1 MELYCLHYNNYYN
14 RIIKKEDTV
23 NGYLP
28 YLLYKAENI
37 NFNPNDGV
45 STTQILNWNVES
57 MPDYI
62 VAVNGNDI
70 ISRWFIME
78 MSRTRNGQYSLI
90 LRRDLIA
97 DNYEPIINAPCFIE
111 KATLNQDD
119 PMIYNSEDM
128 SFNQIKTSE
137 TLLKD
142 KSEVS
147 WIVGYYA
154 KDYVDPDDENISLTV
169 SDVALNEP
177 IDIVLNG
184 NISEWEYYEYI
195 KKNYISHTLDEIVF
209 KYYQQTPVEGYTQL
223 NYPYASATSV
233 KPGTVTAPWYP
244 ISSTNSELKSNLTT
258 YSQFRDRGNL
268 FNNNLNYDEIN
279 RLYPQYLEPIID
291 LSVVDNLL
299 QLNNKTISF
308 IDGNGNIQIKKI
320 YSKKRKTYNPV
331 TPQINTELFNVINSS
346 LNILKAQNLISGES
360 NSSSFTIA
368 NTSEYIE
375 IKLLEY
381 TNKTTSTTIKNQ
393 SQRYNLN
400 DQPYSMF
407 AIPYGNIM
415 VNNTGNNSWQ
425 TFTTSEYVSLNI
437 AYALIE
443 KYSGAGVLYDVQLL
457 PYCPMQGII
466 SSENAI
472 DLKNDA
478 KLYSLI
484 QSSDGTTNYGVIIN
498 CTENTFSLN
507 IPLSITTN
515 DKKIENLTDMHRL
528 CSPNMNGAFEFSV
541 AKNDGIDYINVDCE
555 YRPYTP
561 YIHLNP
567 NFKGLYGQDFNGARG
582 LICAGDFGL
591 TQITDAWQTYQIQN
605 KNYENIFNRQIQN
618 MQVNNAVQKEKEIWS
633 AAAGAISAGTSG
645 AVAGGMIRGPI
656 GAVVGGLVSGGISAA
671 AGARD
676 IALSQR
682 LRDEAIDYTKDQYG
696 YQLGNIM
703 ALPDSITK
711 VSSFNP
717 NNKIFPFI
725 EYYTCTDVE
734 KEALRNKLKYNGMT
748 VMRIGNIREFLQS
761 EPSYI
766 KGKLIR
772 LEDISDEYHIVNE
785 IANEIYKGVFI

>member
-14 RIIKKEDTV
+14 RIIKKEDTI

-45 STTQILNWNVES
+45 DTTQILNWNVES

-70 ISRWFIME
+70 ISRWFIIE
-78 MSRTRNGQYSLI
+78 MSRTRTGQYSLI

-154 KDYVDPDDENISLTV
+154 KDYKDESNPDISLNLDSNDNFNIKILPDIDIDTDITEWKFYKYTQYPYFITNVININYSVNARYNTNTIQQFILNGEDDMSTKYINNPSLYTGILINTQNPPFSFEIFQDVDYTTLLEKTNSLIPDIDSREDYNELINLNTKIIKYIDSNNVVKYKKIKVTPRQNTENISLYTNEDAFNYM
-169 SDVALNEP
+169 SNAINPLIGTKLTGEPSYNTFYLNMDVLRY
-177 IDIVLNG
+177 IVTLEDVND
-184 NISEWEYYEYI
+184 NISC
-195 KKNYISHTLDEIVF
+195 
-209 KYYQQTPVEGYTQL
+209 
-223 NYPYASATSV
+223 
-233 KPGTVTAPWYP
+233 
-244 ISSTNSELKSNLTT
+244 
-258 YSQFRDRGNL
+258 
-268 FNNNLNYDEIN
+268 
-279 RLYPQYLEPIID
+279 
-291 LSVVDNLL
+291 
-299 QLNNKTISF
+299 
-308 IDGNGNIQIKKI
+308 
-320 YSKKRKTYNPV
+320 
-331 TPQINTELFNVINSS
+331 
-346 LNILKAQNLISGES
+346 
-360 NSSSFTIA
+360 
-368 NTSEYIE
+368 
-375 IKLLEY
+375 
-381 TNKTTSTTIKNQ
+381 TTSISKNN
-393 SQRYNLN
+393 RYNVN

-407 AIPYGNIM
+407 AIPYGNLLVKNSGNINW
-415 VNNTGNNSWQ
+415 NNI
-425 TFTTSEYVSLNI
+425 TTSYDVALRA
-437 AYALIE
+437 AYAFSE
-443 KYSGAGVLYDVQLL
+443 KYSGSGTLYDIQLL

-466 SSENAI
+466 SDNNVI
-472 DLKNDA
+472 DLKNDSL
-478 KLYSLI
+478 LYSTINI
-484 QSSDGTTNYGVIIN
+484 QGGDTVVGIIIN
-498 CTENTFSLN
+498 CTDNTFSLN
-507 IPLSITTN
+507 IPLSIDVI
-515 DKKIENLTDMHRL
+515 DKKIENLTDMHRI

-541 AKNDGIDYINVDCE
+541 AKNNGIDYINVDCE

-582 LICAGDFGL
+582 LICAGDFSL
-591 TQITDAWQTYQIQN
+591 TQINDAWQTYQIQN

-633 AAAGAISAGTSG
+633 AAAGAIGAGTSG
-645 AVAGGMIRGPI
+645 AVAGGMIGGPI

-676 IALSQR
+676 IALNKQ
-682 LRDEAIDYTKDQYG
+682 LRAEAIDYTKDQYG

-725 EYYTCTDVE
+725 EYYTCTDIE

-748 VMRIGNIREFLQS
+748 VMRIGNIREFLQT

>member
-14 RIIKKEDTV
+14 RIIKKEDTIA
-23 NGYLP
+23 GYLP

-78 MSRTRNGQYSLI
+78 MSRTRTGQYSLI

-142 KSEVS
+142 RSESS

-154 KDYVDPDDENISLTV
+154 KDYVDPEDSNISLNIKDTLDIKSDIELSGDISSWEWYQYVNTPFVGQATNIRYSINTTYFTSGTTNLNKIFELYPYGASSPTSGLSTYTPYSIRTQQGNYPNPQDVFNNMSYPYMLELSDAYLEAQHTSQEINTLLELQGKVIKYVSSDGTKFVKVNIKTSGGTKNLSITNDALYTYMSNAIQGLFTNGKFTGNV
-169 SDVALNEP
+169 SD
-177 IDIVLNG
+177 DSF
-184 NISEWEYYEYI
+184 NIIWGYKGYRIE
-195 KKNYISHTLDEIVF
+195 L
-209 KYYQQTPVEGYTQL
+209 TPFIGTEFETKI
-223 NYPYASATSV
+223 AS
-233 KPGTVTAPWYP
+233 
-244 ISSTNSELKSNLTT
+244 
-258 YSQFRDRGNL
+258 
-268 FNNNLNYDEIN
+268 
-279 RLYPQYLEPIID
+279 
-291 LSVVDNLL
+291 
-299 QLNNKTISF
+299 
-308 IDGNGNIQIKKI
+308 
-320 YSKKRKTYNPV
+320 
-331 TPQINTELFNVINSS
+331 
-346 LNILKAQNLISGES
+346 
-360 NSSSFTIA
+360 
-368 NTSEYIE
+368 
-375 IKLLEY
+375 KLR
-381 TNKTTSTTIKNQ
+381 
-393 SQRYNLN
+393 RYNVN

-407 AIPYGNIM
+407 AIPYDVEVI
-415 VNNTGNNSWQ
+415 VKNTGAENWSNFI
-425 TFTTSEYVSLNI
+425 TDKEISLKT
-437 AYALIE
+437 AYSLIE
-443 KYSGAGVLYDVQLL
+443 KYSGAGALYDVQLL

-466 SSENAI
+466 SSNHTI
-472 DLKNDA
+472 DLNNDDL
-478 KLYSLI
+478 LYSLI
-484 QSSDGTTNYGVIIN
+484 YSTNEDGTTTNHGVIIN
-498 CTENTFSLN
+498 CTDNTFSLN
-507 IPLSITTN
+507 IPLSIDVM
-515 DKKIENLTDMHRL
+515 DKKIENLTDMHRI
-528 CSPNMNGAFEFSV
+528 CSPNMNGIFEFSV
-541 AKNDGIDYINVDCE
+541 AKNNGVDYINVDCE

-633 AAAGAISAGTSG
+633 AAAGAVSAGTGG
-645 AVAGGMIRGPI
+645 AVAGGMIGGPI

-676 IALSQR
+676 IALNQR
-682 LRDEAIDYTKDQYG
+682 LRNEAIDYTKDQYG

-748 VMRIGNIREFLQS
+748 VMRIGNIREFLQT

>member
-14 RIIKKEDTV
+14 RIIKKEDTI

-78 MSRTRNGQYSLI
+78 MSRTRTGQYSLI

-97 DNYEPIINAPCFIE
+97 DNYEPVINAPCFIE

-142 KSEVS
+142 RSESS

-154 KDYVDPDDENISLTV
+154 KDYVDPEDSNISLNIKSKLDIKEDIILSGDLDSWEYYNYIQGIGTYEGRTTEIYFKINTTYIQINETTYFPKYFELHSDGAKSPGTVIGTSSPYSIWTQQGNFPSPQSVFEDMRYGIMKSMADEYIIKPNTDTDINKFLQLQGKIIKYTSSSGVKFSKINIKKSIAERGISIANGELYDYMNSAIQVQFENGKFTGTV
-169 SDVALNEP
+169 SDDSF
-177 IDIVLNG
+177 DIQVK
-184 NISEWEYYEYI
+184 YEAYKI
-195 KKNYISHTLDEIVF
+195 ELTEF
-209 KYYQQTPVEGYTQL
+209 AGVEFETKI
-223 NYPYASATSV
+223 AS
-233 KPGTVTAPWYP
+233 
-244 ISSTNSELKSNLTT
+244 
-258 YSQFRDRGNL
+258 
-268 FNNNLNYDEIN
+268 
-279 RLYPQYLEPIID
+279 
-291 LSVVDNLL
+291 
-299 QLNNKTISF
+299 
-308 IDGNGNIQIKKI
+308 
-320 YSKKRKTYNPV
+320 
-331 TPQINTELFNVINSS
+331 
-346 LNILKAQNLISGES
+346 
-360 NSSSFTIA
+360 
-368 NTSEYIE
+368 
-375 IKLLEY
+375 KL
-381 TNKTTSTTIKNQ
+381 
-393 SQRYNLN
+393 QRYNVN

-407 AIPYGNIM
+407 AIPYDVEVI
-415 VNNTGNNSWQ
+415 VKNTGAENWSNFI
-425 TFTTSEYVSLNI
+425 TDKEISLKA
-437 AYALIE
+437 AYSLIE
-443 KYSGAGVLYDVQLL
+443 KYSGANVLYDVQLL

-466 SSENAI
+466 SNEHTI
-472 DLKNDA
+472 DLNNDRL
-478 KLYSLI
+478 LYSLI
-484 QSSDGTTNYGVIIN
+484 TSTDENENTINKGVIIN
-498 CTENTFSLN
+498 CTDNTFSLN
-507 IPLSITTN
+507 IPLSIDVM
-515 DKKIENLTDMHRL
+515 DKKIENLTDMHRM
-528 CSPNMNGAFEFSV
+528 CSPNMNGTFEFSV
-541 AKNDGIDYINVDCE
+541 AKNNGVDYINVDCE

-633 AAAGAISAGTSG
+633 AAAGAISAGTGG
-645 AVAGGMIRGPI
+645 AVAGGMIGGPI

-676 IALSQR
+676 IALNQR
-682 LRDEAIDYTKDQYG
+682 LRNEAIDYTKDQYG

-772 LEDISDEYHIVNE
+772 LEDISDEYHIINE

>member
-14 RIIKKEDTV
+14 RIIKKEDTI

-28 YLLYKAENI
+28 YLLYKVENI

-78 MSRTRNGQYSLI
+78 MSRTRTGQYSLI

-142 KSEVS
+142 RSESS

-154 KDYVDPDDENISLTV
+154 KDYVDPEDSNISLNIK
-169 SDVALNEP
+169 SKL
-177 IDIVLNG
+177 DIKEDIILSG
-184 NISEWEYYEYI
+184 NLDSWEYYNYIQGIGIYEGRTTEIYFKINTTYIQINPTTYFPKYFELHSDGAKSPSTVIGTSSPYSIWTQQGNFPSPQSVFEDMRYGIMKSMADEYI
-195 KKNYISHTLDEIVF
+195 I
-209 KYYQQTPVEGYTQL
+209 
-223 NYPYASATSV
+223 
-233 KPGTVTAPWYP
+233 KPNTDT
-244 ISSTNSELKSNLTT
+244 
-258 YSQFRDRGNL
+258 D
-268 FNNNLNYDEIN
+268 IN
-279 RLYPQYLEPIID
+279 KF
-291 LSVVDNLL
+291 L
-299 QLNNKTISF
+299 QLQGKIIKYTSSSGVKFSKIN
-308 IDGNGNIQIKKI
+308 IKKSI
-320 YSKKRKTYNPV
+320 AERG
-331 TPQINTELFNVINSS
+331 
-346 LNILKAQNLISGES
+346 IS
-360 NSSSFTIA
+360 IA
-368 NTSEYIE
+368 NGELYDYMNSAIQVQFENGKFTGYVSDDSFDIQVKYEAYKIE
-375 IKLLEY
+375 LTEFTGVEFETKIASKL
-381 TNKTTSTTIKNQ
+381 
-393 SQRYNLN
+393 QRYNVN

-407 AIPYGNIM
+407 AIPYDVEVI
-415 VNNTGNNSWQ
+415 VKNTGAENWSNFI
-425 TFTTSEYVSLNI
+425 TDKEISLKT
-437 AYALIE
+437 AYSLIE
-443 KYSGAGVLYDVQLL
+443 KYSGANVLYDVQLL

-466 SSENAI
+466 SNEHTI
-472 DLKNDA
+472 DLNNDRL
-478 KLYSLI
+478 LYSLI
-484 QSSDGTTNYGVIIN
+484 TSTDEDENTINKGVIIN
-498 CTENTFSLN
+498 CIDNTFSLN
-507 IPLSITTN
+507 IPLSIDVM
-515 DKKIENLTDMHRL
+515 DKKIENLTDMHRM
-528 CSPNMNGAFEFSV
+528 CSPNMNGTFEFSV
-541 AKNDGIDYINVDCE
+541 AKNNGIDYINVDCE

-633 AAAGAISAGTSG
+633 AAAGAVSAGTGGS
-645 AVAGGMIRGPI
+645 VAGGMIGGPI

-676 IALSQR
+676 IALNKQ
-682 LRDEAIDYTKDQYG
+682 LRAEAIDYTKDQYG

-748 VMRIGNIREFLQS
+748 VMRIGNIREFLQT